1 MEKFIIMIK
10 KFNGFSLAEILIT
23 IAIFSIIVVSISI
36 FFTRGFLSIKKNK
49 SMLPAINMLNEQIEK
64 MRKMTYSEF
73 KTNYYPTS
81 GTITISRNQ
90 VNYKMKI
97 DSVYMDNIA
106 DVTINIEWV
115 GTKEEGKRNLTME
128 TYIYSP

>member
-1 MEKFIIMIK
+1 MKH

-36 FFTRGFLSIKKNK
+36 FFTRGFLSIRKNK
-49 SMLPAINMLNEQIEK
+49 SLLPAINMINEQIEK

-81 GTITISRNQ
+81 GTISFSRNQ
-90 VNYKMKI
+90 IQYKLKI
-97 DSVYMDNIA
+97 NSVYMDNIA
-106 DVTINIEWV
+106 DVTVNIDWEGV
-115 GTKEEGKRNLTME
+115 KEEGKRSLTME